1 MDKVAEIK
9 RLYLN
14 ATRATIGG
22 DIERAI
28 ALLKSME
35 TEDERERAAVFM
47 DGLAQMR
54 SEWGVAPKPVVTAT
68 TKSAK
73 TTKNTASR

>member
-14 ATRATIGG
+14 ATRATIRR
-22 DIERAI
+22 DIEQAI

-35 TEDERERAAVFM
+35 SDEERERAAVYM
-47 DGLAQMR
+47 DGLSQMR
-54 SEWGVAPKPVVTAT
+54 SEWGISPKEA
-68 TKSAK
+68 
-73 TTKNTASR
+73 